1 MEAVEIENS
10 GEKRTLTVSELKLKA
25 LKRALILHDGNIA
38 AAADEIGVGRDTVY
52 RWLKKDKRLKRLVS
66 EIRANRGIDPD
77 EQ

>member
-1 MEAVEIENS
+1 MEIEDAK
-10 GEKRTLTVSELKLKA
+10 EKRTLTISEMKIKA
-25 LKRALILHDGNIA
+25 LKRALIIHDGNIA

-52 RWLKKDKRLKRLVS
+52 RWLKKNKRLKRLVS

>member
-1 MEAVEIENS
+1 MEIENS